1 MNKSTLKR
9 FATQTRLELIEIVST
24 KLGYLL
30 SLEETALPVEYRDHS
45 ENIRKMKER
54 CSLKGAIDKEKKEEF
69 IEEVGYTWFN
79 RLVALRFMDANE
91 ITELGVISPLADQT
105 LPAIY
110 NKAKE
115 GTIDKELKLER
126 DKFFSLIDGKIAAAN
141 PDNEAYRMLFVAV
154 CNLYSTLMPFIFE
167 AISDY
172 TELLLPDDML
182 SANSVRAKVV
192 EAMPEEDCNDVEII
206 GWLYQFYIAHKKD
219 DVFAALKKNKKITPS
234 NIPAATQLFTPD
246 WIVKYMVENSLGKL
260 WMLNNPSSAL
270 KEQMKYYIENP
281 DETTEFIKISSP
293 EEITLL
299 DPCMGSGHILTYAF
313 DLLTKIYEEAGYNA
327 SDIPG
332 LILEKNI
339 YGCDID
345 KRAAT
350 LAQFALTMKAR
361 MYYRRYFRKTVRL
374 NAIELQDFGSE
385 AFAGIKNFGS
395 LMTPKDE
402 GQFEE
407 GVFAHN
413 TAEYELQ
420 KSLLTSQYHC
430 IVTNPPYMGNTG
442 MNIELSKFVKNFYP
456 NSKSD
461 LMTCFI
467 ERNLKFSKNSAYVAM
482 IILPS
487 WLFLSTFEKLR
498 RNILENYTINSLL
511 HMGRGIFGIDWGSTA
526 FCIKNHPAVGDSI
539 GHYFRLHKR
548 NFQHIYY
555 EDISKIFLN
564 AKLNPKYQFDFDAY
578 RNEEDDISE
587 IQSESNINGLQI
599 YYTANQSDFSNIPGS
614 PIAYWVSKVIRNS
627 FSLGFKIGEAAKK
640 GLSCSGTELF
650 YRLFWEVSL
659 NKLSIR
665 NGRIWHP
672 ITKGGPFR
680 KWYGNNEYVIN
691 WNDNGYAIKSRVD
704 LDGKSLAVIRN
715 ENIYFQR
722 CVSWNDV
729 SSGQL
734 SCRYTPEGSIPTDS
748 GPAIYSN
755 DYLYEIMCFLNSKV
769 SKPFTDLLCPTIH
782 FGVGQIA
789 EFPVIFPNSSEL
801 KSKINIFSDQC
812 IDISHE
818 EWDSRET
825 SWDFTKNELIKH
837 KSDSKIETAYSNF
850 CDYWRNKFIQLHV
863 NEEELNRLFIDIY
876 KLQDELTPD
885 VELKDITILKQE
897 SHIDDN
903 GDLVFNAD
911 EIMKQFISYGV
922 GCMFGRYSLDK
933 NGLVVA
939 NMGQEISTNA
949 TFAIDDDNIIPVLED
964 DCFSDD
970 IASRLIEFVK
980 VVFDAEHH
988 AENIRFIEDSLGTTI
1003 RKYFAKGFYDDHI
1016 KRYKK
1021 RPIYWMISS
1030 PKKSFNTLIY
1040 MHRYQDD
1047 IFARVQNNYLR
1058 EYITKLEAAMHT
1070 ATTIANDENNSAA
1083 DRRKAIK
1090 DIETIT
1096 KKIDELIKFDRDK
1109 LTPFAQS
1116 RTSIDLDDGVKVN
1129 YSKFEE
1135 ILYPIPG
1142 LSE

>member
-260 WMLNNPSSAL
+260 WLLNNPSSSL
-270 KEQMKYYIENP
+270 KSQMKYYIENP
-281 DETTEFIKISSP
+281 DESSEFIKINSP

-313 DLLTKIYEEAGYNA
+313 DLLTKIYEEAGYNS
-327 SDIPG
+327 SDIST
-332 LILEKNI
+332 LILEKNL

-361 MYYRRYFRKTVRL
+361 MYYRRFFRKTVRL
-374 NAIELQDFGSE
+374 NVVELQDFGSE
-385 AFAGIKNFGS
+385 EFAGIKNFGS
-395 LMTPKDE
+395 LMTPQSNSDQFDE
-402 GQFEE
+402 GIFGQ
-407 GVFAHN
+407 N

-420 KSLLTSQYHC
+420 KGLLSSQFHC
-430 IVTNPPYMGNTG
+430 VVTNPPYMGGKG
-442 MNIELSKFVKNFYP
+442 MNKELSEFVKKRYP

-461 LMTCFI
+461 LFAVFI
-467 ERNLKFSKNSAYVAM
+467 ERGLNLTVEYGFMAM
-482 IILPS
+482 ISMSS
-487 WLFLSTFEKLR
+487 WMFLSGYEKLR
-498 RNILENYTINSLL
+498 KSLLKNHTFDSLLNMGWHAFGNPSYPSVAFILNKSIFYSNNGTYIGLDNYRTMEEKKVGFFIEENY
-511 HMGRGIFGIDWGSTA
+511 
-526 FCIKNHPAVGDSI
+526 
-539 GHYFRLHKR
+539 
-548 NFQHIYY
+548 YY
-555 EDISKIFLN
+555 V
-564 AKLNPKYQFDFDAY
+564 
-578 RNEEDDISE
+578 
-587 IQSESNINGLQI
+587 
-599 YYTANQSDFSNIPGS
+599 NQSNFSKIPGS
-614 PIAYWVSKVIRNS
+614 PIAYWVSKS
-627 FSLGFKIGEAAKK
+627 FIDIFNQGKGIKDDYKPCTGLQTGDNDYFTRRWHEVEISKSNISTGEKWIK
-640 GLSCSGTELF
+640 LNNGG
-650 YRLFWEVSL
+650 EV
-659 NKLSIR
+659 R
-665 NGRIWHP
+665 R
-672 ITKGGPFR
+672 
-680 KWYGNNEYVIN
+680 WYGNQDTVVNWENNGNDIKRSKTDRLLKGEITANNSKCWNEGFYFKEGITWSNITAKGLTVRYLPENFIF
-691 WNDNGYAIKSRVD
+691 DKAGD
-704 LDGKSLAVIRN
+704 SLFFN
-715 ENIYFQR
+715 QNSLLYKYYL
-722 CVSWNDV
+722 
-729 SSGQL
+729 L
-734 SCRYTPEGSIPTDS
+734 SFFNSIVALKIMHIVAPTLNLTSGSI
-748 GPAIYSN
+748 SN
-755 DYLYEIMCFLNSKV
+755 FPIVYPNLESTK
-769 SKPFTDLLCPTIH
+769 
-782 FGVGQIA
+782 QIIDTLTRQN
-789 EFPVIFPNSSEL
+789 V
-801 KSKINIFSDQC
+801 
-812 IDISHE
+812 DISKE

-825 SWDFTKNELIKH
+825 SWDFMKNELIKH
-837 KSDSKIETAYSNF
+837 KSDRKIKTAYSNF
-850 CDYWRNKFIQLHV
+850 CNYWKEHHDALHQ

-876 KLQDELTPD
+876 ELQDELTSK
-885 VELKDITILKQE
+885 VELEDITILKKE
-897 SHIDDN
+897 TTIIDDE
-903 GDLVFNAD
+903 LVFQAD
-911 EIMKQFISYGV
+911 EIIKQFVSYGV
-922 GCMFGRYSLDK
+922 GVMFGRYSLDQE
-933 NGLVVA
+933 GLIIA
-939 NMGQEISTNA
+939 NMGQEILTGT
-949 TFAIDDDNIIPVLED
+949 TFEIDDDNIIPILED
-964 DCFSDD
+964 DYFTDD
-970 IASRLIEFVK
+970 IASRFIEFAK
-980 VVFDAEHH
+980 VAFGEEHH
-988 AENIRFIEDSLGTTI
+988 AENIQFIEDALGTTI
-1003 RKYFAKGFYDDHI
+1003 RKYFVKGFYDDHI

-1021 RPIYWMISS
+1021 RPIYWMVSS
-1030 PKKSFNTLIY
+1030 PKKSFNALIY

-1047 IFARVQNNYLR
+1047 IFARIQNNYLR
-1058 EYITKLEAAMHT
+1058 EYITKLEAASHT
-1070 ATTIANDENNSAA
+1070 ATTIAKDESNSAA
-1083 DRRKAIK
+1083 DRRQATK
-1090 DIETIT
+1090 DIESIA
-1096 KKIDELIKFDRDK
+1096 KKIEELIKFDRDK

-1129 YSKFEE
+1129 YSKFED

-1142 LSE
+1142 LLE